1 MIEMRDDFPEQHVS
15 PRSLWYLHAFF
26 CFIYILLLMDIVLLS
41 LHQNIGFPSVPVVDR
56 IASLFYDP
64 FRGNFDLDI
73 LEGVWP
79 GPSIIFALASF
90 GIIHFGIS
98 KARPVE
104 PETSLMN
111 RIIIFF
117 RLIFYCCM
125 TLLVI
130 LIVIRTAVM
139 TYHDFTQP
147 NSRGVII
154 GVPVPKK

>member
-1 MIEMRDDFPEQHVS
+1 MRNGFPEQNVS
-15 PRSLWYLHAFF
+15 PRSLWYLHTFF
-26 CFIYILLLMDIVLLS
+26 CFIYIVLLTDLVLLS
-41 LHQNIGFPSVPVVDR
+41 LHLNGGFPSMPAVDR

-64 FRGNFDLDI
+64 FRGNSDLEI

-79 GPSIIFALASF
+79 GPAIIFALASF
-90 GIIHFGIS
+90 GFIHFGIS
-98 KARPVE
+98 KAKPVE

-111 RIIIFF
+111 RIIVFF

-147 NSRGVII
+147 NQRSVIFGI
-154 GVPVPKK
+154 GPPKK